1 MAWPVVFL
9 IFFFRTRL
17 PSLPVNRPNS
27 LGIIFLGAAT
37 LYSFTIPL
45 RGNLSLI
52 DTAVMLSIFAA
63 YLYLSSRMPRSEQE
77 EFVGPAA
84 AIGAL
89 PRVLRRSVVLGV
101 FVYAAVVIFA
111 AAEPFANGLVDTG
124 EHLGVDEFILVQW
137 LAPLASESPEFILAG
152 LLAARGR
159 HGAAMTILI
168 ASKVNQWTLL
178 IGSLPLAYAISG
190 GTLSPLDFDA
200 RQAEEVYLTAA
211 QSLFAVA
218 IFISLS
224 MAFWEAA
231 LLSLLFI
238 TQLFFFD
245 TKIRIGYGS
254 FYLMLAVLLLG
265 RDFRF
270 LPNLWGAAR
279 ETVTMT
285 STADPPERS
294 PP

>member
-1 MAWPVVFL
+1 
-9 IFFFRTRL
+9 
-17 PSLPVNRPNS
+17 
-27 LGIIFLGAAT
+27 
-37 LYSFTIPL
+37 
-45 RGNLSLI
+45 
-52 DTAVMLSIFAA
+52 
-63 YLYLSSRMPRSEQE
+63 
-77 EFVGPAA
+77 
-84 AIGAL
+84 
-89 PRVLRRSVVLGV
+89 
-101 FVYAAVVIFA
+101 
-111 AAEPFANGLVDTG
+111 
-124 EHLGVDEFILVQW
+124 VDEFILVQW

-152 LLAARGR
+152 ILASRGR

-224 MAFWEAA
+224 MAFWEAI
-231 LLSLLFI
+231 LLAVLFI

-245 TKIRIGYGS
+245 TKVRIGYGS
-254 FYLMLAVLLLG
+254 FYLLLALALFV
-265 RDFRF
+265 RDIPF
-270 LPNLWGAAR
+270 LPNLLGAAR
-279 ETVTMT
+279 ETVLQ
-285 STADPPERS
+285 APPAPHERA